1 MKRILAAAFA
11 GAVLAAAC
19 SDPVPNP
26 TPTPV
31 QPTLTETFTGSLA
44 PLATN
49 SHPFVVQNVGGVV
62 VTLTSVDPK
71 AKLSIAV
78 GTPST
83 TTGLCIAIN
92 SVTTDPGPQPQ
103 LAGTASV
110 KGPFCLA
117 VSDVGNITESTSY
130 TVTVLHS

>member
-1 MKRILAAAFA
+1 MKRILAGAFA
-11 GAVLAAAC
+11 AALLAGAC

-31 QPTLTETFTGSLA
+31 QPTLTETFQGTLS

-49 SHPFVVQNVGGVV
+49 SHPFVVHQVGGIV
-62 VTLTSVDPK
+62 VTLTSVNPD

-83 TTGLCIAIN
+83 TTGICVAIN
-92 SVTTDPGPQPQ
+92 AVSTEPGPSPQ
-103 LAGTASV
+103 LTGTIT
-110 KGPFCLA
+110 KLGPFCLA
-117 VSDVGNITESTSY
+117 VSDTGIITESTSY

>member
-1 MKRILAAAFA
+1 MKRILGVACLAALA
-11 GAVLAAAC
+11 AAAC

-31 QPTLTETFTGSLA
+31 PPTITETFTGSLA

-49 SHPFVVQNVGGVV
+49 SHPFVVQQVGGVA
-62 VTLTSVDPK
+62 VTLKSVDPL

-83 TTGLCIAIN
+83 TTGLCIATN
-92 SVTTDPGPQPQ
+92 PVATEPGSAPQ
-103 LAGTASV
+103 LTGTVTV

-117 VSDVGNITESTSY
+117 VSDTGNITETTSY
-130 TVTVLHS
+130 TVTVFHS